1 MGSLPRPPS
10 LLKMMQA
17 KYSGVLP
24 DSTALA
30 NLLRQEVANVVARQ
44 VEIGIDSVSDGE
56 YSKPSYATYIAER
69 LDGFGG
75 EFRGHAA
82 QDLRDYP
89 DYAKHLIDIGGV
101 VPSAGGMCCQGPVK
115 VKSTDE
121 LKEDLENFQQATE
134 STNPNEAFMNAASPG
149 VIAVFQKNEFYK
161 SEDDYIEAVV
171 EAMRPEY
178 EAIVNAGFLLQLD
191 CPDLA
196 MGRHLS
202 YSELDNSEFLKI
214 AARNIEALNEALK
227 NIPSE
232 KIRMHICWGNYAGPH
247 HHDIPLNDI
256 LDIVLSA
263 KPKYLLMEGANP
275 RHEHE
280 WEVFKNVSLPN
291 EKTIVPGVI
300 DSTSNYIEH
309 PDLVSQRICNFAS
322 VVGKDRVMAGSDC
335 GFSTFSGYPTVHPD
349 IVWEKLAS
357 LVEGAKRASS
367 KL

>member
-1 MGSLPRPPS
+1 MDKIRTTHVGSLPRPHS

-17 KYSGVLP
+17 KYSGDAPSSAELE
-24 DSTALA
+24 T
-30 NLLRQEVANVVARQ
+30 LLRQEVENVVARQ
-44 VEIGIDSVSDGE
+44 VEIGIDCVSDGE

-89 DYAKHLIDIGGV
+89 AYAKHLIEIGGV
-101 VPSAGGMCCQGPVK
+101 MPSAGGMCCQGPVK
-115 VKSTDE
+115 VKSADE
-121 LKEDLENFQQATE
+121 LEKDLGNLANSVEV
-134 STNPNEAFMNAASPG
+134 SKPDEAFMNAASPG

-202 YSELDNSEFLKI
+202 YSELTDLDFLKI
-214 AARNIEALNEALK
+214 AVRNIEALNEALK

-232 KIRMHICWGNYAGPH
+232 AHNATLFVG
-247 HHDIPLNDI
+247 
-256 LDIVLSA
+256 DIVSA
-263 KPKYLLMEGANP
+263 VVEVSGPTKLRLENTLYDESIQILEGTLILTPQATGKSEKFVAGDTLVLPK
-275 RHEHE
+275 
-280 WEVFKNVSLPN
+280 
-291 EKTIVPGVI
+291 
-300 DSTSNYIEH
+300 
-309 PDLVSQRICNFAS
+309 
-322 VVGKDRVMAGSDC
+322 
-335 GFSTFSGYPTVHPD
+335 GFSGTWEMIGEPFREL
-349 IVWEKLAS
+349 IVAE
-357 LVEGAKRASS
+357 AKTLGEDMNAE
-367 KL
+367 